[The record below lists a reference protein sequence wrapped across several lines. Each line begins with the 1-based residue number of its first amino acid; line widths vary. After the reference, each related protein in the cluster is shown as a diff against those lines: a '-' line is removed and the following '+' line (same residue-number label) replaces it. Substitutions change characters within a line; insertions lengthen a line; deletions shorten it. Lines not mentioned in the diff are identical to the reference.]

1 MKFCFVCGKNTEK
14 LIEGYCEE
22 CYNKKFRLLI
32 VPKEITVKVC
42 SKCNRIKYG
51 NVWRDIEVE
60 EILKDK
66 IKILGK
72 NVDLKIRR
80 EDNIIH
86 IDARG
91 FLKNSKKPKEEKYDI
106 RLKTNKVVCTDC
118 SRRFGDYYEAI
129 LQLRGDT
136 DGAIEFLTDNLSG
149 ESIYKIERV
158 KNGIDVY
165 LVDSH
170 TANNV
175 SKQLRKRFNAK
186 TKKSFKLVTRKQG
199 KDIYRSVFVV
209 RI

>member
-1 MKFCFVCGKNTEK
+1 MEQYYKNVQKKILVEK
-14 LIEGYCEE
+14 
-22 CYNKKFRLLI
+22 
-32 VPKEITVKVC
+32 
-42 SKCNRIKYG
+42 
-51 NVWRDIEVE
+51 DI
-60 EILKDK
+60 IRSLLKDPK
-66 IKILGK
+66 II
-72 NVDLKIRR
+72 
-80 EDNIIH
+80 
-86 IDARG
+86 
-91 FLKNSKKPKEEKYDI
+91 
-106 RLKTNKVVCTDC
+106 
-118 SRRFGDYYEAI
+118 GDYYEAI